1 MIRPCEYKDKL
12 DLLQMAKSFHAGY
25 CDGQLHLA
33 SAIDLICKILNEGIS
48 FRSDN
53 GFIGGIIMPHPF
65 TGHSVLVE
73 LAWWSQDKSGI
84 KLLDTFIQA
93 GKDEDVHEI
102 RMSTMGTSS
111 DTAAK
116 IIQRKGFAVAE
127 TQYSLTL

>member
-1 MIRPCEYKDKL
+1 MIRPCEHTDIP
-12 DLLQMAKSFHAGY
+12 DLRVMANSFHYSY
-25 CDGQLHLA
+25 CEGTLDTHRA
-33 SAIDLICKILNEGIS
+33 HELICKILNEGIS

-53 GFIGGIIMPHPF
+53 GFIGGIVMPHPF

-73 LAWWSQDKSGI
+73 LAWWSRDKSGI

-111 DTAAK
+111 ATADK

-127 TQYSLTL
+127 TQYSLIL

>member
-1 MIRPCEYKDKL
+1 MIRPCESKDMP
-12 DLLQMAKSFHAGY
+12 DLMNIAESFYTGY
-25 CDGQLHLA
+25 CDGQLDFSLA
-33 SAIDLICKILNEGIS
+33 RELILNILVQGIS

-73 LAWWSQDKSGI
+73 LAWWSQDKSGT
-84 KLLDTFIQA
+84 KLLNKFIQA
-93 GKDEDVHEI
+93 GKDEGVHEI

>member
-1 MIRPCEYKDKL
+1 MIRPCYEYDKY
-12 DLLQMAKSFHAGY
+12 DLLAMAESFHAGY
-25 CDGQLHLA
+25 CDGQL
-33 SAIDLICKILNEGIS
+33 DLIRAVDLIDHILDNGIS

-53 GFIGGIIMPHPF
+53 GFIGGVVMPHPF

-73 LAWWSQDKSGI
+73 LAWWSQDKLGI
-84 KLLDTFIQA
+84 KLLNTFIQA
-93 GKDEDVHEI
+93 GKDIGVHEI

-127 TQYSLTL
+127 TQYSLIL